1 MDCTKE
7 RAVNRLVKK
16 NEGNLVL
23 KVPAC
28 PRQLNVLLQLLEY
41 FIVCMGVWLLNASH
55 KDHSKL
61 STVDD

>member
-23 KVPAC
+23 KVPPC
-28 PRQLNVLLQLLEY
+28 PQQLNVLLQLLEY
-41 FIVCMGVWLLNASH
+41 FIVRMGVWLLNASH
-55 KDHSKL
+55 KDRSKL
-61 STVDD
+61 SIVDD